1 MDRIN
6 HRLFQPL
13 LYQLATGILSE
24 GRLPRRSGR
33 FQRNHKNVAVL
44 LANVTAFDLENRRV
58 TAARPI
64 GPAVELEYDSLI
76 VASGES
82 KPFKYRDLGSMASI
96 ARSRDERTIS
106 MLQASA
112 RVVAASTGIK
122 PGEEDIHKLAEH
134 DPRLAST
141 ISDLE
146 RDVDQ

>member
-1 MDRIN
+1 
-6 HRLFQPL
+6 
-13 LYQLATGILSE
+13 
-24 GRLPRRSGR
+24 
-33 FQRNHKNVAVL
+33 
-44 LANVTAFDLENRRV
+44 
-58 TAARPI
+58 
-64 GPAVELEYDSLI
+64 
-76 VASGES
+76 
-82 KPFKYRDLGSMASI
+82 MASI